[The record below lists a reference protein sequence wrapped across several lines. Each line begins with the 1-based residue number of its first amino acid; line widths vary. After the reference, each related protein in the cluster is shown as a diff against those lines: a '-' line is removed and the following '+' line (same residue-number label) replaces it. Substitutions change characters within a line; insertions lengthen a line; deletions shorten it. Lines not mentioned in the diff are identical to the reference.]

1 MAAVRWLVQAVVAL
15 VAVLGRAGVL
25 GREDMSA
32 RMIGTSLWLRMCHG
46 QFCQLCRHFG
56 TLLLL
61 FGFIYIEKALMG
73 PYIKYRLKKSIENTQ
88 LQMIWVNWI
97 HGNANMPIQKN
108 ASAMRISAT
117 CYWNLEK
124 LKPIDEFPDAS

>member
-1 MAAVRWLVQAVVAL
+1 
-15 VAVLGRAGVL
+15 
-25 GREDMSA
+25 MSA

-73 PYIKYRLKKSIENTQ
+73 PYIKYRLKKSIEDTQ

-97 HGNANMPIQKN
+97 HGNANMPIRKN
-108 ASAMRISAT
+108 ASAMQHIG
-117 CYWNLEK
+117 YVLLEFRE
-124 LKPIDEFPDAS
+124 IRTN

>member
-1 MAAVRWLVQAVVAL
+1 MNLKKGLGVL
-15 VAVLGRAGVL
+15 VAF
-25 GREDMSA
+25 DYQK
-32 RMIGTSLWLRMCHG
+32 IDT
-46 QFCQLCRHFG
+46 
-56 TLLLL
+56 TLQ
-61 FGFIYIEKALMG
+61 
-73 PYIKYRLKKSIENTQ
+73 LKKSIENTQ